1 MNISAYGTNKKM
13 EKAYEVLS
21 NANHTFAKE
30 WEIFY
35 NIRKEWRV
43 VENLDLVD
51 AKGVGKIKN
60 SNPMMPSTPVNISK
74 NSFDLNVGITNE
86 ISVAPVS
93 ILLLP
98 TSPYSLITF

>member
-21 NANHTFAKE
+21 NAHHTFAKE
-30 WEIFY
+30 WEIFC

-60 SNPMMPSTPVNISK
+60 SSPIILLMPANISK
-74 NSFDLNVGITNE
+74 NSFHINVGISNE
-86 ISVAPVS
+86 TSVALVS

-98 TSPYSLITF
+98 TSPLL